1 MSVIDEIK
9 IEVPAMAEYDINE
22 SDMRNYY
29 SDKIRQKIE
38 QFQRKLADCGYT
50 SFQLKEKN

>member
-38 QFQRKLADCGYT
+38 QFQRKLADCGYI